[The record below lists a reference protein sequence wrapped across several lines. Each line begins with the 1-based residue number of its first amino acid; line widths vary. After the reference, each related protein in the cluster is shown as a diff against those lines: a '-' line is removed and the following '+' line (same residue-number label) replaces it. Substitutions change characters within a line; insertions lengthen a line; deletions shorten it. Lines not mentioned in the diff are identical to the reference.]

1 MKRLVVLRH
10 GLTPWNAERRFQ
22 GWADVSL
29 APEGELQAKAAA
41 VALARLRPVALWTSD
56 LTRAAQTAAA
66 VGEVTGLA
74 PRGEPRLREVHVGAF
89 EGLVYDEAVARFG
102 PGPWDYSQYAG
113 ECDATVA
120 ERVAAAL
127 GELGDLVGEG
137 QVGVAVSH
145 GAAIRAGVGAFLG
158 LPAEH
163 LRVLGTMVNCGWVE
177 LVRGDGDDGWR
188 LAAYNRVAPIS

>member
-22 GWADVSL
+22 GQADVSL
-29 APEGELQAKAAA
+29 ASEGELQAKAAA
-41 VALARLRPVALWTSD
+41 VALASLQPAVLWTSD

-66 VGEVTGLA
+66 VAESTGLS
-74 PRGEPRLREVHVGAF
+74 PVREPRLREVHVGAF
-89 EGLVYDEAVARFG
+89 QGLHYDDAVARFG
-102 PGPWDYSQYAG
+102 PGPWDYSQYGG
-113 ECDATVA
+113 ESDATVA

-127 GELGDLVGEG
+127 GELADVVGEG